1 MNKTLC
7 CTAGEE
13 PSHREPARLS
23 LHTGYYERALS
34 LRGGGKKNPLYLLD
48 VAFLCDLCHLSARR
62 ARKKKNNEWL
72 AEDAAGSYRGG
83 LGAAGFWEQHAEPR
97 ILNMSV
103 KALPSA
109 GLVMKTDRPTRKT
122 RKETPRHTVGMM

>member
-1 MNKTLC
+1 M
-7 CTAGEE
+7 
-13 PSHREPARLS
+13 
-23 LHTGYYERALS
+23 LHFFATFVTSRHDAL
-34 LRGGGKKNPLYLLD
+34 GKKT
-48 VAFLCDLCHLSARR
+48 RT
-62 ARKKKNNEWL
+62 KKKKWR
-72 AEDAAGSYRGG
+72 AEDAAGSHRGG
-83 LGAAGFWEQHAEPR
+83 LGSAGFWEQHAEPR